1 MRAVLAIV
9 LGAAGCQ
16 ANTTPIPDE
25 DLTPPAACVPERDGA
40 LTAAELPVAIGAA
53 APYWI
58 SSGDRTVDLAG
69 DGEDGWDLSA
79 ESPDDD
85 LVEIAPAP
93 LAGHWYAADFAS
105 GQFVVDNG
113 GGLDAVYHLDDLGL
127 WLHGLASHDAEPANA
142 RTLLVYDAPVAVLR
156 LPLRDGDAW
165 TAAGT
170 VSEGTLDGLAYVGTD
185 TYEVEVAGSG
195 RLDLPYVR
203 FTPALKVRTRVV
215 VEPAAGGITTSRR
228 QTSFLFECFGEI
240 ARAASRPDEPDADFT
255 TAAELRRFA
264 L

>member
-1 MRAVLAIV
+1 MRAFILLPALA
-9 LGAAGCQ
+9 ACQ
-16 ANTTPIPDE
+16 ANATPIPDE
-25 DLTPPAACVPERDGA
+25 DLAPPAPCVAVRDGV

-53 APYWI
+53 APYYV
-58 SSGDRTVDLAG
+58 SSSSRTVDLAG
-69 DGEDGWDLSA
+69 DAGWDLSA
-79 ESPDDD
+79 ESPDDE
-85 LVEIAPAP
+85 LVELAPTA
-93 LAGHWYAADFAS
+93 LAGHWFAADFAA
-105 GQFVVDNG
+105 GQFVVDAG
-113 GGLDAVYHLDDLGL
+113 AGLDAVYHLDDLGL
-127 WLHGLASHDAEPANA
+127 WLHGLASREPDPASA

-156 LPLRDGDAW
+156 LPLADGDAW

-170 VSEGTLDGLAYVGTD
+170 VSEGTLDGLPYVGTD

-195 RLDLPYVR
+195 TLDLPYVR

-215 VEPAAGGITTSRR
+215 VEPAAGGVTTSRR

>member
-1 MRAVLAIV
+1 MRAVLVIV
-9 LGAAGCQ
+9 LGAAACR

-25 DLTPPAACVPERDGA
+25 DLTPPAACIPDRDGA
-40 LTAAELPVAIGAA
+40 LTAAELPVQLDAA
-53 APYWI
+53 APYWV
-58 SSGDRTVDLAG
+58 SSGERTVDLAG
-69 DGEDGWDLSA
+69 DGTGWDLSA

-85 LVEIAPAP
+85 LVEVAPSP
-93 LAGHWYAADFAS
+93 LAGHWYAPDFAA

-127 WLHGLASHDAEPANA
+127 WLHGLASREPEP
-142 RTLLVYDAPVAVLR
+142 RTLLVYDAPVSVLR

-165 TAAGT
+165 TATGT

-185 TYEVEVAGSG
+185 TYEVEVDGSG
-195 RLDLPYVR
+195 TLALPYVR

-215 VEPAAGGITTSRR
+215 VEPAAGGVTTSRR

>member
-1 MRAVLAIV
+1 MRAVLAS
-9 LGAAGCQ
+9 LLACAACQ

-25 DLTPPAACVPERDGA
+25 DLTPPAACIPDRDGA
-40 LTAAELPVAIGAA
+40 LIAAELPVQVGAA
-53 APYWI
+53 APYWV
-58 SSGDRTVDLAG
+58 SSGERTIDQAG
-69 DGEDGWDLSA
+69 ETGWDLSE
-79 ESPDDD
+79 ESPDDE
-85 LVEIAPAP
+85 LVEIAPSP
-93 LAGHWYAADFAS
+93 LAGHWYAADFAA

-113 GGLDAVYHLDDLGL
+113 AGIDAVYHLDDLGL

-142 RTLLVYDAPVAVLR
+142 RTLLVYDAPVSVLR

-165 TAAGT
+165 TATGT

-185 TYEVEVAGSG
+185 TYEVEVAGAG
-195 RLDLPYVR
+195 PLALPYVR

-215 VEPAAGGITTSRR
+215 VEPAAGGVTTSRR

>member
-1 MRAVLAIV
+1 MRAVLVTV
-9 LGAAGCQ
+9 LGAAACQ

-25 DLTPPAACVPERDGA
+25 DLSPPAACIPDRDGA
-40 LTAAELPVAIGAA
+40 LTAAELPVQTGAA
-53 APYWI
+53 APYWV
-58 SSGDRTVDLAG
+58 SSGERTIDLAG
-69 DGEDGWDLSA
+69 EAGWDLSA

-85 LVEIAPAP
+85 LVEIAPSP
-93 LAGHWYAADFAS
+93 LAGHWYAGDFAA
-105 GQFVVDNG
+105 GQFVVDSG
-113 GGLDAVYHLDDLGL
+113 AALDAVYHLDDLGL
-127 WLHGLASHDAEPANA
+127 WLHGLASHDAEPANE
-142 RTLLVYDAPVAVLR
+142 RTLLVYDAPVPVLR
-156 LPLRDGDAW
+156 LPLSDGDAW
-165 TAAGT
+165 TVTGT

-195 RLDLPYVR
+195 TLDLPYVR

-215 VEPAAGGITTSRR
+215 VEPAAGGVTASRR